1 MRATIA
7 SLLALAILSA
17 PGGAVLAADPGAHSH
32 GTKHPPLTLNRGNK
46 WPTDAPLRTGMAR
59 IRADLASTLPA
70 IHGDRFSAADFRDL
84 ATDIEGHVA
93 YMIENCRLGE
103 DADAVLHR
111 LIAEILEGAAAMR
124 REGAASAPGQGAAQ
138 VVAALNHY
146 GRLFDDPGW
155 TPLEHR

>member
-1 MRATIA
+1 M
-7 SLLALAILSA
+7 S
-17 PGGAVLAADPGAHSH
+17 
-32 GTKHPPLTLNRGNK
+32 
-46 WPTDAPLRTGMAR
+46 R
-59 IRADLASTLPA
+59 IRADVASALPA
-70 IHGDRFSAADFRDL
+70 IHGDRSSAADFRHL

-93 YMIENCRLGE
+93 YMIENCRLEE

-124 REGAASAPGQGAAQ
+124 SEGAARAPGAAQ
-138 VVAALNHY
+138 VAAALNHY